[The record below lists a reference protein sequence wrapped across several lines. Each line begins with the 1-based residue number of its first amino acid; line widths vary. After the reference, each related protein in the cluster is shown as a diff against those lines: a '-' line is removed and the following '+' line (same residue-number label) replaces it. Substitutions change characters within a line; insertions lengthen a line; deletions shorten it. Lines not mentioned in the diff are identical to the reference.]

1 MEIAF
6 IVILTLSVVT
16 IIPWMIKKDFEK
28 RMLAAL
34 KREIVYNIERLR
46 EYERE
51 EQARLRTAH
60 GPDQTQRDTRPLI
73 LKDVVFRRAQQ
84 VDFRSKGLRDEDKDL
99 IEKVF
104 AIASQMGLPSSGGDD
119 RRHCAENIR
128 ILEDVLTR
136 LTAYIKGERFR

>member
-6 IVILTLSVVT
+6 IVILTLGVVT

-46 EYERE
+46 EYDLE
-51 EQARLRTAH
+51 EQARSRTTQ
-60 GPDQTQRDTRPLI
+60 GPDQTQTDTRPLI
-73 LKDVVFRRAQQ
+73 LKDAVFRRVQQ
-84 VDFRSKGLRDEDKDL
+84 VDFRSKGLSGEDKDL
-99 IEKVF
+99 LEKVL
-104 AIASQMGLPSSGGDD
+104 ATASQMGLPPSGGDD

-128 ILEDVLTR
+128 ILEDVLIR
-136 LTAYIKGERFR
+136 LTAYIKGERLR